1 MQNQDLTQI
10 YNKYNNLVYRIALTY
25 AKNEM
30 DAEDI
35 MQDVFVKRLC
45 YHKKFESEEHEK
57 NWMIR
62 VTINKSKDH
71 LKSFWKKNR
80 CDIGDLQQQVTWNM
94 DQEKKQLLEEL
105 FCLPDKCRITLYL
118 HYFEGYTCKEIAHF
132 IHCGESA
139 VKMRLKK
146 GRDLLKQNLK

>member
-25 AKNEM
+25 TKNEM

-35 MQDVFVKRLC
+35 MQDVFVKRL
-45 YHKKFESEEHEK
+45 YYRKQFKSEEHEK

-80 CDIGDLQQQVTWNM
+80 CNIDDLQQQAIWNI
-94 DQEKKQLLEEL
+94 DYEKKQLLEEL
-105 FCLPDKCRITLYL
+105 FRLADKYRITLYL
-118 HYFEGYTCKEIAHF
+118 HYFEGYNCKEIAQLL
-132 IHCGESA
+132 HCGESA

-146 GRDLLKQNLK
+146 GRELLKQKLN